1 MTLNVNDLTLDV
13 GQSSQVT
20 ATIVGQ
26 NGGQLAGI
34 STLFSS
40 ANTAIATTTPA
51 GLVSGVASGT
61 TTIHVVAGS
70 IVKDLPVVV
79 RALPHT
85 NSTRVPIGA
94 RPFGAAISNTG
105 TVLVTQQDA
114 DSLTRV
120 ELATPGVT
128 TGISVGRDPGDVVFD
143 ASGNTAFV
151 RIFIAGTLG
160 RVDLVARRQTDTLS
174 LGGSAYRVL
183 LSADGN
189 KLFVASGNGFV
200 APGNGTL
207 RVVHPSTLSVLATI
221 AIPLE
226 PNGIARIGDR
236 LYVSSAS
243 AGTITEINLATNSV
257 ARTLPI
263 GGRPQD
269 IAPSTDGSEMYVAN
283 EWGTVAVVTI
293 ATGAIAAQ
301 LPVDEGAFGLALAPD
316 GYLYVA
322 LSHTGKVVVID
333 PKTRTT
339 RATITTGGIPRRIA
353 PDPKGSAIVVPN
365 EGGWADILR

>member
-1 MTLNVNDLTLDV
+1 
-13 GQSSQVT
+13 
-20 ATIVGQ
+20 
-26 NGGQLAGI
+26 
-34 STLFSS
+34 
-40 ANTAIATTTPA
+40 
-51 GLVSGVASGT
+51 
-61 TTIHVVAGS
+61 
-70 IVKDLPVVV
+70 
-79 RALPHT
+79 
-85 NSTRVPIGA
+85 
-94 RPFGAAISNTG
+94 
-105 TVLVTQQDA
+105 
-114 DSLTRV
+114 
-120 ELATPGVT
+120 
-128 TGISVGRDPGDVVFD
+128 VFD

-151 RIFIAGTLG
+151 TNFIAGTLG

-189 KLFVASGNGFV
+189 KLFVASGNGV
-200 APGNGTL
+200 L
-207 RVVHPSTLSVLATI
+207 RVVDPSTLSVLATI
-221 AIPLE
+221 AIPSS

-269 IAPSTDGSEMYVAN
+269 IAPSADGSEMYVAN
-283 EWGTVAVVTI
+283 ESGTVAVVTI
-293 ATGAIAAQ
+293 ATGAVAAQ

-322 LSHTGKVVVID
+322 LSKTGKVAVID

-353 PDPKGSAIVVPN
+353 PDPKGTAIVVPN